1 MAHANVVS
9 LTYGTQ
15 LYPQDGAIDSVY
27 FPLNCV
33 ISILVGVSDSTKVEM
48 ATVGKEGMVGFP
60 IILDVRRALGD
71 NMVQVPGDAVRVDA
85 NILRNE
91 SKAQLAVRRLMLR
104 YLDALMRQLVYAGS
118 CNR

>member
-1 MAHANVVS
+1 MHEPQKTNHLLAALPDENYQALTAHAKIIS
-9 LTYGTQ
+9 LTYGMQ
-15 LYPQDGAIDSVY
+15 LYSQDGAIDSVY

-33 ISILVGVSDSTKVEM
+33 VSILVGVSDSTKVGM

-91 SKAQLAVRRLMLR
+91 S
-104 YLDALMRQLVYAGS
+104 
-118 CNR
+118 